1 MPRLSL
7 RKLVLSC
14 LLITLIVVLDV
25 IHRSLRRELQHSD
38 TLRLQRRIHQRYVSS
53 SELLQNGTQGSNS
66 TKYQHGDQTV
76 QNEAIKIVHKAIEY
90 EKKRNSTLDDVFI
103 SVKTTKKFHESR
115 VSLQLETWFNL
126 AREQVSFSSIYFYRR
141 RGKVMFSEGLSFWP
155 GGVPTRLTV

>member
-25 IHRSLRRELQHSD
+25 IHRLLRRELQHSD
-38 TLRLQRRIHQRYVSS
+38 TLRLQRRVHQRDVSS

-126 AREQVSFSSIYFYRR
+126 AREQVSFSSIDFYRP
-141 RGKVMFSEGLSFWP
+141 RGKVMFSEGLSFCP
-155 GGVPTRLTV
+155 QGRESAY